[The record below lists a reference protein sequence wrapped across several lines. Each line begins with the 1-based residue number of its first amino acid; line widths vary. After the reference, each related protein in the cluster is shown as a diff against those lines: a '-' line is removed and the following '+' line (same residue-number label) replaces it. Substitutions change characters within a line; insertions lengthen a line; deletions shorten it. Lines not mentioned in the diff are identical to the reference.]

1 MGKYTKSTFHD
12 RENKACAVLER
23 NHFDVC
29 GPFSIASN
37 AMHKYFVNFIDDFS
51 WKCWIFLMQKND
63 ETFSKFIEFKAMV
76 EKETC
81 KKIKA
86 LKSDNGG
93 DYMSN
98 YIKNLCEK

>member
-1 MGKYTKSTFHD
+1 
-12 RENKACAVLER
+12 
-23 NHFDVC
+23 
-29 GPFSIASN
+29 
-37 AMHKYFVNFIDDFS
+37 
-51 WKCWIFLMQKND
+51 MQKND

-98 YIKNLCEK
+98 YIKNLCEE